1 MPDRVDQL
9 LDLIHPSIPIGD
21 AKAKTVRRFLA
32 QASET
37 IPVALQGADEIVE
50 LVIVEIQV
58 QVLARSAIHRQF
70 L

>member
-9 LDLIHPSIPIGD
+9 LDLVDPSIPIRGT
-21 AKAKTVRRFLA
+21 KTKTIRCFLA
-32 QASET
+32 QALEA
-37 IPVALQGADEIVE
+37 IPVVLQGADEIVE

-58 QVLARSAIHRQF
+58 QVLARSAVHRQF